1 MVLPGV
7 YDALTAKIAAEVG
20 FDALVMGGYSIAA
33 SRLGQPDVGYLSM
46 TEMVQAV
53 KCIVDA
59 TELPVFADGDT
70 GYGNAL
76 SYGGRCRN
84 MKKPEQL
91 QCFLKIR
98 YGLNVVDIWS
108 VSRS

>member
-1 MVLPGV
+1 MHWLWEVIVSLPP
-7 YDALTAKIAAEVG
+7 
-20 FDALVMGGYSIAA
+20 
-33 SRLGQPDVGYLSM
+33 RLGQPDVGYLSM

-76 SYGGRCRN
+76 SVRRTMQEYE
-84 MKKPEQL
+84 KPEQL
-91 QCFLKIR
+91 QCF
-98 YGLNVVDIWS
+98 
-108 VSRS
+108 